1 VFSVSLWFV
10 YLGNLFLGSPLINS
24 LVRDFYNN
32 LIKSK
37 HPKSKIAMRATI
49 PVVASE
55 PASKKLSTLRR
66 FLQYLL
72 LYRKEIP
79 IALTLVFI
87 GAVTQA
93 IGPFFLGWSIDHLI
107 EKGNLQGLLLLLGL
121 LALNYGLGILAI
133 RGQIIRVGWIMQ
145 RLLAQLRQDIFL
157 KIQSLPLSFFDRSE
171 AGDLMSRLLNDV
183 NTVNQAFGL
192 TIAQMLG
199 NIFSLVGIIIAMLS
213 INLQLGLLSNL
224 VVPLMIFTTSL
235 FARWARARFRVTRQ
249 TIGQL
254 SAKLEEDIGSV
265 REAQAFNRV
274 QTNIAQFDV
283 LNAANR
289 DANVE
294 AVAITSAFLPSI
306 DFLNTL
312 ATAGVLA
319 YGGYLAVTGSVTV
332 GVVTSFLLYVQQFFR
347 PIQILSQFYT
357 QAQSAFAGLER
368 IFLLL
373 DEPSELK
380 DAPDATEMP
389 PIQGE
394 VRFENVKFGYN
405 PDQLVLKGVNLHA
418 YPGQMIALVGP
429 TGSGKSTIINLILRF
444 YDVSGGAVKIDDID
458 VRSVTQASLRRQI
471 GIVLQDNI
479 LFSGTVAENIAFG
492 APHTTQADI
501 EAAAQLANVHDFIT
515 SLPQGY
521 TTQLGE
527 RGAPLS
533 QGQRQLISIARA
545 VLINPRILILD
556 EATSSIDTRTEALVQ
571 SAIARLLQGR
581 TSFVIAHRLSTV
593 TQANQVLVIQQGQI
607 VEQGTHAEL
616 IDRQGVYANLYS
628 LQLGAADTTVLQNEK

>member
-1 VFSVSLWFV
+1 MTSTV
-10 YLGNLFLGSPLINS
+10 
-24 LVRDFYNN
+24 
-32 LIKSK
+32 
-37 HPKSKIAMRATI
+37 

-55 PASKKLSTLRR
+55 QSSKQSTLRR
-66 FLQYLL
+66 FLQYVL

-93 IGPFFLGWSIDHLI
+93 IGPFFLGWSIDRLI
-107 EKGNLQGLLLLLGL
+107 AQGNLQGLLMLLGL
-121 LALNYGLGILAI
+121 LALNYGLGILAT

-199 NIFSLVGIIIAMLS
+199 NVFSLIGIVIAMLA
-213 INLQLGLLSNL
+213 INLELGLLSNL
-224 VVPLMIFTTSL
+224 VVPLMILTTSL

-249 TIGQL
+249 TIGEL

-319 YGGYLAVTGSVTV
+319 YGGYLAVTGAATV

-394 VRFENVKFGYN
+394 VKFENVKFGYN

-479 LFSGTVAENIAFG
+479 LFTGTVAENIAFG
-492 APHTTQADI
+492 VPYATQADI
-501 EAAAQLANVHDFIT
+501 EEAAQLANVHEFIT

-556 EATSSIDTRTEALVQ
+556 EATSSIDTRTEVLVQ
-571 SAIARLLQGR
+571 TAIARLLQGR

-593 TQANQVLVIQQGQI
+593 TQADQVLVIQQGEI
-607 VEQGTHAEL
+607 LEQGTHAEL
-616 IDRQGVYANLYS
+616 IERQGVYANLYS
-628 LQLGAADTTVLQNEK
+628 LQLGTADTTVLQNEN

>member
-1 VFSVSLWFV
+1 
-10 YLGNLFLGSPLINS
+10 
-24 LVRDFYNN
+24 
-32 LIKSK
+32 
-37 HPKSKIAMRATI
+37 MRGTV

-55 PASKKLSTLRR
+55 QASQQLSTLGR

-93 IGPFFLGWSIDHLI
+93 IGPFFIGWSIDHLI
-107 EKGNLQGLLLLLGL
+107 AQGNLQGLLLLLGL
-121 LALNYGLGILAI
+121 LALNYALGVFAI

-145 RLLAQLRQDIFL
+145 RLLAQLRQDIFT

-199 NIFSLVGIIIAMLS
+199 NTFSLVGIIIAMLA

-249 TIGQL
+249 TIGEL

-274 QTNIAQFDV
+274 QMNIQEFDV

-289 DANVE
+289 DANVD

-312 ATAGVLA
+312 ATAAVLA
-319 YGGYLAVTGSVTV
+319 YGGYLAVTGAATV
-332 GVVTSFLLYVQQFFR
+332 GVVTAFLLYVQQFFR

-373 DEPSELK
+373 DEPSQLN

-394 VRFENVKFGYN
+394 VTFDNVKFGYN

-444 YDVSGGAVKIDDID
+444 YDVSSGAVKIDDID

-479 LFSGTVAENIAFG
+479 LFTGTVAENIAFG
-492 APHTTQADI
+492 APYSTQADI
-501 EAAAQLANVHDFIT
+501 EAAAQLANVHEFIT

-593 TQANQVLVIQQGQI
+593 TQADRVLVIQQGEI

-616 IDRQGVYANLYS
+616 INQQGVYANLYA
-628 LQLGAADTTVLQNEK
+628 LQLGAADTTVLQNKK

>member
-1 VFSVSLWFV
+1 
-10 YLGNLFLGSPLINS
+10 
-24 LVRDFYNN
+24 
-32 LIKSK
+32 
-37 HPKSKIAMRATI
+37 MRSTVPI
-49 PVVASE
+49 VASE
-55 PASKKLSTLRR
+55 QASQQISTLRR

-93 IGPFFLGWSIDHLI
+93 IGPFFLGWSIDRLI
-107 EKGNLQGLLLLLGL
+107 AQGNLQGLLLLLGL
-121 LALNYGLGILAI
+121 LALNYGLGVLAI

-145 RLLAQLRQDIFL
+145 RLLAQLRQDIFI

-199 NIFSLVGIIIAMLS
+199 NTFSLIGIIIAMLS

-249 TIGQL
+249 TIGEL

-274 QTNIAQFDV
+274 QMNIEEFDT

-319 YGGYLAVTGSVTV
+319 YGGYLAVTGAATV

-373 DEPSELK
+373 DEPSQLQ

-394 VRFENVKFGYN
+394 VTFENVKFGYN

-418 YPGQMIALVGP
+418 YPGQMVALVGP

-479 LFSGTVAENIAFG
+479 LFTGTVAENIAFG
-492 APHTTQADI
+492 AAHATQADI
-501 EAAAQLANVHDFIT
+501 EEAAQLANVHEFIT

-571 SAIARLLQGR
+571 TAIARLLQGR

-593 TQANQVLVIQQGQI
+593 TQADQVLVIQQGEI

-616 IDRQGVYANLYS
+616 INQQGVYANLYA
-628 LQLGAADTTVLQNEK
+628 LQLGAPDTMVLQNDK

>member
-1 VFSVSLWFV
+1 
-10 YLGNLFLGSPLINS
+10 
-24 LVRDFYNN
+24 
-32 LIKSK
+32 
-37 HPKSKIAMRATI
+37 MRGTI

-55 PASKKLSTLRR
+55 QTSQQLSTLRR
-66 FLQYLL
+66 FLQYVL

-79 IALTLVFI
+79 IALTLVLI
-87 GAVTQA
+87 GAITQA
-93 IGPFFLGWSIDHLI
+93 VGPFFIGWSIDHLI
-107 EKGNLQGLLLLLGL
+107 AQGNLQGLLMLLGL
-121 LALNYGLGILAI
+121 LGLNYGLGVLAI

-145 RLLAQLRQDIFL
+145 RLLAQLRQDIFI

-199 NIFSLVGIIIAMLS
+199 NTFSLVGIVIAMLS

-249 TIGQL
+249 TIGEL

-274 QTNIAQFDV
+274 QMNIEEFDI

-319 YGGYLAVTGSVTV
+319 YGGYLAVTGAATV

-394 VRFENVKFGYN
+394 VTFENVKFGYN

-418 YPGQMIALVGP
+418 YPGQMVALVGQ

-492 APHTTQADI
+492 APYATQADI
-501 EAAAQLANVHDFIT
+501 EEAAQLANVHEFVT

-593 TQANQVLVIQQGQI
+593 TQADQVLVIQQGQI

-616 IDRQGVYANLYS
+616 VNHQGVYANLYA
-628 LQLGAADTTVLQNEK
+628 LQLGAADTMVLQNEK

>member
-1 VFSVSLWFV
+1 
-10 YLGNLFLGSPLINS
+10 
-24 LVRDFYNN
+24 
-32 LIKSK
+32 
-37 HPKSKIAMRATI
+37 MRGTV

-55 PASKKLSTLRR
+55 QNASQQLSTLRR
-66 FLQYLL
+66 FLQYVL

-79 IALTLVFI
+79 IALTLVLI
-87 GAVTQA
+87 GAITQA

-107 EKGNLQGLLLLLGL
+107 AQGNLQGLLLLLGL
-121 LALNYGLGILAI
+121 LGLNYGLGVLAI

-145 RLLAQLRQDIFL
+145 RLLAQLRQDIFI

-199 NIFSLVGIIIAMLS
+199 NTFSLVGIVIAMLS

-249 TIGQL
+249 TIGEL

-274 QTNIAQFDV
+274 QMNIKEFDI

-319 YGGYLAVTGSVTV
+319 YGGYLAVTKAVTV

-373 DEPSELK
+373 DEPSQLK

-394 VRFENVKFGYN
+394 VTFDNVKFGYN

-492 APHTTQADI
+492 APHVTQADI
-501 EAAAQLANVHDFIT
+501 EAAAQMANVHEFIT

-593 TQANQVLVIQQGQI
+593 TQADRVLVIQQGQI

-616 IDRQGVYANLYS
+616 IDRQGVYANLYA
-628 LQLGAADTTVLQNEK
+628 LQLGASDPMVLQNEK

>member
-1 VFSVSLWFV
+1 
-10 YLGNLFLGSPLINS
+10 
-24 LVRDFYNN
+24 
-32 LIKSK
+32 
-37 HPKSKIAMRATI
+37 MRGTT

-55 PASKKLSTLRR
+55 ENASQQLSTLRR
-66 FLQYLL
+66 FLQYVL

-79 IALTLVFI
+79 IALTLVLI
-87 GAVTQA
+87 GAITQA
-93 IGPFFLGWSIDHLI
+93 VGPFFLGWSIDHLI
-107 EKGNLQGLLLLLGL
+107 AQGNLQGLLMLLGL
-121 LALNYGLGILAI
+121 LALNYGLGVLAI

-145 RLLAQLRQDIFL
+145 RLLAQLRQDIFI

-199 NIFSLVGIIIAMLS
+199 NTFSLVGIVIAMLS

-235 FARWARARFRVTRQ
+235 FARWARVRFRVTRQ
-249 TIGQL
+249 TIGEL

-274 QTNIAQFDV
+274 QMNIEEFDV

-319 YGGYLAVTGSVTV
+319 YGGYLAVTGAATV

-394 VRFENVKFGYN
+394 VTFENVKFGYN

-418 YPGQMIALVGP
+418 YPGQMVALVGQ

-444 YDVSGGAVKIDDID
+444 YDVSSGAVKIDDIN

-479 LFSGTVAENIAFG
+479 LFTGTVAENIAFG
-492 APHTTQADI
+492 VPYATQADI
-501 EAAAQLANVHDFIT
+501 EAAAQLANVHEFIT

-527 RGAPLS
+527 RGSPLS

-593 TQANQVLVIQQGQI
+593 TQADQVLVIQQGQI

-616 IDRQGVYANLYS
+616 VNQQGVYANLYA
-628 LQLGAADTTVLQNEK
+628 LQLGAADTMVLQNEK

>member
-1 VFSVSLWFV
+1 
-10 YLGNLFLGSPLINS
+10 
-24 LVRDFYNN
+24 
-32 LIKSK
+32 
-37 HPKSKIAMRATI
+37 MRGTI

-55 PASKKLSTLRR
+55 ENASQQFSTLRR
-66 FLQYLL
+66 FLQYVL

-79 IALTLVFI
+79 IALTLVLI
-87 GAVTQA
+87 GAITQA
-93 IGPFFLGWSIDHLI
+93 VGPFFLGWSIDHLI
-107 EKGNLQGLLLLLGL
+107 AQGNLQGLLLLLGL
-121 LALNYGLGILAI
+121 LGLNYGLGVLAI

-145 RLLAQLRQDIFL
+145 RLLAQLRQDIFI

-199 NIFSLVGIIIAMLS
+199 NTFSLVGIVIAMLS

-235 FARWARARFRVTRQ
+235 FARWARVRFRVTRQ
-249 TIGQL
+249 TIGEL

-274 QTNIAQFDV
+274 QMNIKEFDV

-319 YGGYLAVTGSVTV
+319 YGGYLAVTGAATV

-380 DAPDATEMP
+380 DAPDAIEMP

-394 VRFENVKFGYN
+394 VTFSNVKFGYN
-405 PDQLVLKGVNLHA
+405 PDRLVLKGVNLHA
-418 YPGQMIALVGP
+418 YPGQMVALVGP

-444 YDVSGGAVKIDDID
+444 YDVSSGAVKIDGLD

-479 LFSGTVAENIAFG
+479 LFTGTVAENIAFG
-492 APHTTQADI
+492 APYASQADI
-501 EAAAQLANVHDFIT
+501 EAAAQLANVHEFIT

-593 TQANQVLVIQQGQI
+593 TQADRVLVIQQGEI

-616 IDRQGVYANLYS
+616 INQQGVYANLYA
-628 LQLGAADTTVLQNEK
+628 LQLGAADTMVLENQK

>member
-1 VFSVSLWFV
+1 
-10 YLGNLFLGSPLINS
+10 
-24 LVRDFYNN
+24 
-32 LIKSK
+32 
-37 HPKSKIAMRATI
+37 MRGTT
-49 PVVASE
+49 PVVAPE
-55 PASKKLSTLRR
+55 QKATQQLSTLQR
-66 FLQYLL
+66 FLQYLRP
-72 LYRKEIP
+72 YRKEIP
-79 IALTLVFI
+79 IALTLVLI
-87 GAVTQA
+87 GASTQA
-93 IGPFFLGWSIDHLI
+93 IGPFLLGWSIDHVI
-107 EKGNLQGLLLLLGL
+107 AQGNLSGLLLLLGL
-121 LALNYGLGILAI
+121 LGLIYLLGVWAI
-133 RGQIIRVGWIMQ
+133 RGQILRVGWIMQ
-145 RLLAQLRQDIFL
+145 RLLAQLRQDIFT

-183 NTVNQAFGL
+183 NTVNQAFGQ

-199 NIFSLVGIIIAMLS
+199 NTLSLVGIVIAMLS

-224 VVPLMIFTTSL
+224 VVPLMILTTSL

-249 TIGQL
+249 TIGKL

-274 QTNIAQFDV
+274 QTNIAEFDI

-294 AVAITSAFLPSI
+294 AVAITAAFLPSI

-319 YGGYLAVTGSVTV
+319 YGGYLAVTGAATV

-373 DEPSELK
+373 DEPSELQ

-389 PIQGE
+389 AIQGE
-394 VRFENVKFGYN
+394 VTFENVTFGYN
-405 PDQLVLKGVNLHA
+405 PEQLVLKGVNLEA
-418 YPGQMIALVGP
+418 PPGQMVALVGA

-444 YDVSGGAVKIDDID
+444 YDVSGGAVKIDGID

-479 LFSGTVAENIAFG
+479 LFTGTVAENIAFG
-492 APHTTQADI
+492 APEATQADI
-501 EAAAQLANVHDFIT
+501 EVAAQMANVHDFIT
-515 SLPQGY
+515 ALPQGY

-571 SAIARLLQGR
+571 TAIARLLKGR

-593 TQANQVLVIQQGQI
+593 TQADQVLVIQQGQI
-607 VEQGTHAEL
+607 IERGTHAEL
-616 IDRQGVYANLYS
+616 IAQQGVYANLYA
-628 LQLGAADTTVLQNEK
+628 LQLGAATTMEVY

>member
-1 VFSVSLWFV
+1 
-10 YLGNLFLGSPLINS
+10 
-24 LVRDFYNN
+24 
-32 LIKSK
+32 
-37 HPKSKIAMRATI
+37 MRGTI

-55 PASKKLSTLRR
+55 ENASQQPSTLRR
-66 FLQYLL
+66 FLQYVL

-87 GAVTQA
+87 GALTQA
-93 IGPFFLGWSIDHLI
+93 VGPFFIGWSIDHLI
-107 EKGNLQGLLLLLGL
+107 AQGNLQGLLLLLGL
-121 LALNYGLGILAI
+121 LGLNYGLGVLAI
-133 RGQIIRVGWIMQ
+133 RGQILRVGWIMQ
-145 RLLAQLRQDIFL
+145 RLLAQLRQDIFI

-199 NIFSLVGIIIAMLS
+199 NTFSLVGIVIAMLS

-235 FARWARARFRVTRQ
+235 FARWARTRFRVTRQ
-249 TIGQL
+249 TIGEL

-274 QTNIAQFDV
+274 QMNIEEFDI

-289 DANVE
+289 DANVD

-319 YGGYLAVTGSVTV
+319 YGGYLAVTGAATV

-380 DAPDATEMP
+380 DAPNATEMP

-394 VRFENVKFGYN
+394 VTFENVKFGYN

-418 YPGQMIALVGP
+418 YPGQMVALVGP

-479 LFSGTVAENIAFG
+479 LFTGTVAENIAFG
-492 APHTTQADI
+492 APYATQADI
-501 EAAAQLANVHDFIT
+501 EVAAQLANVHEFIT

-545 VLINPRILILD
+545 VLINPQILILD

-593 TQANQVLVIQQGQI
+593 TQADQVLVIQQGQI

-616 IDRQGVYANLYS
+616 VNQQGVYANLYA
-628 LQLGAADTTVLQNEK
+628 LQLGAADTTVLQNKK